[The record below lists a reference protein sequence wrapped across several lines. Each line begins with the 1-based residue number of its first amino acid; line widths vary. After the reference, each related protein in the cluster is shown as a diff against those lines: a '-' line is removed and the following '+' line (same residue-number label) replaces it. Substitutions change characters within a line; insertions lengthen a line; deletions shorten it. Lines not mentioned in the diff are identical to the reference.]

1 MNLRAELW
9 LGDSLG
15 TIRGISGTMVFAR
28 FAGNRMTVLRTGEET
43 MSGEII
49 PDETQPHADP

>member
-15 TIRGISGTMVFAR
+15 TISRTMVFAR
-28 FAGNRMTVLRTGEET
+28 FAGNRMTVVRIGEEM
-43 MSGEII
+43 MSGEVI
-49 PDETQPHADP
+49 PDETPHADP

>member
-15 TIRGISGTMVFAR
+15 TMRGISRPMDFAR
-28 FAGNRMTVLRTGEET
+28 FAGNRMTVVRTGEET
-43 MSGEII
+43 MPGEVV
-49 PDETQPHADP
+49 PETAQR